1 MRSQQQTIETID
13 GVGIPKKRK
22 KKIIALVIVMVLGVY
37 SGFLLGNFVISQRSD
52 PNRYNYDVSALM
64 DDVSTIRLLANGRT
78 PQSLGATK
86 SCVLAFDTTF
96 NYENVQVT
104 GDGLIIANVGPIAV
118 EQTVDARTIR
128 VGNRMF
134 NENISISSFVQAT
147 NRYYVEN
154 DNIEHY
160 GGKIS
165 GNEIIWNTTADTP
178 DEIKTMELYTQ
189 KYGVPMNYY
198 MTYIVSSKTVV
209 DASEVTVN
217 DDGNY
222 EFTLTLDKVKSVI
235 NYVKSM
241 KDTGGL
247 SDYPDFVEDPI
258 IKLTID
264 SNYRILRFE
273 SVEVYSA
280 KLGIITASLSGGIIN
295 TFSYDEQFEIPG
307 LSENSVIG

>member
-22 KKIIALVIVMVLGVY
+22 KKIIAMVIVMVLGVY

-280 KLGIITASLSGGIIN
+280 KLGIITASLSGGMIN
-295 TFSYDEQFEIPG
+295 TFCYDEQFEIPD
-307 LSENSVIG
+307 LSENSAIG